1 MGEVREREHTHAHK
15 QQQPTTITTNTSTSE
30 KKRLKRNLKRQK
42 WIDPSTA
49 DLIEKNP
56 SLGIRRAEIITGLA
70 SLMHPI
76 MGKVNPVAY
85 SKANIF
91 AAVTSNAYIHL
102 GSEIADYF
110 LEKVSI

>member
-1 MGEVREREHTHAHK
+1 M
-15 QQQPTTITTNTSTSE
+15 
-30 KKRLKRNLKRQK
+30 KRQK

-110 LEKVSI
+110 LEKVSIEYRVAAKHCYLILTRRFAPRASLLELSHSSTPSLER